1 MTATSTGHSGTCP
14 VVREEAHLGSAAMRK
29 LMSAVVVTLMMAG
42 LVIAAEGTITKVDL
56 EGKKITIKEGD
67 KETDYKISDK
77 VKVTLVSGKKGE
89 EKETEGKFSD
99 WEGRLK
105 RFKAD
110 SKFGNKLNFEAT
122 GGEITAVKIRA
133 GGKKDKN

>member
-1 MTATSTGHSGTCP
+1 
-14 VVREEAHLGSAAMRK
+14 MRK
-29 LMSAVVVTLMMAG
+29 LLSAVCVTMLMAG

-56 EGKKITIKEGD
+56 DAKKITIKEGD
-67 KETDYKISDK
+67 KETEYKISDK
-77 VKVTLVSGKKGE
+77 VKVTLVTGKKGE

-110 SKFGNKLNFEAT
+110 SKFGNKLNFEAKD
-122 GGEITAVKIRA
+122 GEITSVKIRG
-133 GGKKDKN
+133 GGKKGKN